1 MSQLKEIFPGVYEF
15 GKFILTKNL
24 TPGKKVYGEEHISI
38 EGIEYRV
45 WDPFRSK
52 LGAAIKKGLR
62 EMPIKEGSIVL
73 YLGAAEGTT
82 ISHVSD
88 IVGKEGVVFGVDISA
103 RAMQKFIYLCEDR
116 ENIVP
121 ILADGNL
128 PHSYKEAMSGY
139 RPDVIFQD
147 VSQKN
152 QAQIFLKNSR
162 MHLKMDGWGM
172 LTVKARSIS
181 AQGSA
186 KDLYA
191 GETKQLENEF
201 DLKEVISL
209 EPFEKEHA
217 MAVGRR
223 K

>member
-1 MSQLKEIFPGVYEF
+1 MAQLKELFPGIYEF
-15 GKFILTKNL
+15 GKFLLTKNL
-24 TPGKKVYGEEHISI
+24 VPGKKVYGEEHINV
-38 EGIEYRV
+38 EGTEYRI
-45 WDPFRSK
+45 WNPSRSK
-52 LGAAIKKGLR
+52 LGAAIKKSLK
-62 EMPIKEGSIVL
+62 EMPIKEGSVVL

-88 IVGKEGVVFGVDISA
+88 IVGEKGVVFGVDISA

-116 ENIVP
+116 KNIVP
-121 ILADGNL
+121 ILADANL
-128 PHSYKEAMSGY
+128 PYSYKSEMTGY

-162 MHLKMDGWGM
+162 MHLKLDGWGM

-181 AQGSA
+181 AAGSA
-186 KDLYA
+186 KEVYSS
-191 GETKQLENEF
+191 ETKQLENEF
-201 DLKEVISL
+201 DLEQIITL

-217 MAVGRR
+217 LAIGRR

>member
-1 MSQLKEIFPGVYEF
+1 MVQIKEIFPGVYEF
-15 GKFILTKNL
+15 GKFILTKNMV
-24 TPGKKVYGEEHISI
+24 PGKKVYGEEHINH

-52 LGAAIKKGLR
+52 LGAAIKKGLK
-62 EMPIKEGSIVL
+62 EMPIKEGSVVL

-88 IVGKEGVVFGVDISA
+88 IVGERGVVFGVDISA

-116 ENIVP
+116 KNIVP

-128 PHSYKEAMSGY
+128 PHTYKEEMGGY

-181 AQGSA
+181 AKGSA

-191 GETKQLENEF
+191 GETKQLEAEF